1 MPDETQTFR
10 IVAVT
15 LAALAALGF
24 GAAAW
29 NAPRISRL
37 AEGGRAEGTVVGFKR
52 VDRTSHLVVRYD
64 APDGRSVRFRSE
76 VSRPD
81 GVERGDLVPVR
92 YDPHDPSVAEVDSFA
107 GIWGRVV
114 IPAGIGLM
122 LGMLATV
129 LFLRVTVMGH
139 RHSAAIRHRRHERRR
154 VTS

>member
-1 MPDETQTFR
+1 MSDQTQTLR
-10 IVAVT
+10 IVAVA

-24 GAAAW
+24 AAAAW
-29 NAPRISRL
+29 NAPRTSRL
-37 AEGGRAEGTVVGFKR
+37 AAGGRAEGTVVGFKR
-52 VDRTSHLVVRYD
+52 VDRTSHLVVRFD
-64 APDGRSVRFRSE
+64 APDGHSVRFRSE

-107 GIWGRVV
+107 GLWGRVV
-114 IPAGIGLM
+114 IPAAIGLV

-129 LFLRVTVMGH
+129 IFLRVTVMGH
-139 RHSAAIRHRRHERRR
+139 RRRAGTRHRRPERRR